1 MLATSLQKTSR
12 ILIYVSDWLYSIQCI
27 ISAIPLLFDGS
38 EVFSSASDEAKLFAK
53 SSNLDDSVISFPAFL
68 LSTNL
73 KLHNNHKTPELSKKL
88 LTNLNFSKVKDC
100 IWP

>member
-1 MLATSLQKTSR
+1 MTLATFGESASNVLTKGK
-12 ILIYVSDWLYSIQCI
+12 
-27 ISAIPLLFDGS
+27 SAIPLLFDGY

-53 SSNLDDSVISFPAFL
+53 SSNLDDSVISFPAFP

-73 KLHNNHKTPELSKKL
+73 KLHNNHKTPKLSKKL
-88 LTNLNFSKVKDC
+88 LTNRDFSKVKDC